1 MKTRLKKNQ
10 VIETEGQRLTLANPV
25 AVRYT
30 KIEEIKQE
38 EVQGEHRRDCQ
49 DPVERKEVL
58 RLLEE
63 QIDKLEVQEDSLLIE
78 DSFRDDEL
86 EDYIPENNAAITAA
100 YATNAVVLRE
110 LQHIR
115 KQVEKL

>member
-1 MKTRLKKNQ
+1 MKTRLQKNQ
-10 VIETEGQRLTLANPV
+10 VIETKGQRITLANPI
-25 AVRYT
+25 AIRYT

-63 QIDKLEVQEDSLLIE
+63 QIDKLEIQEDSLLIG
-78 DSFRDDEL
+78 DSFRDEEL
-86 EDYIPENNAAITAA
+86 EDYTPENHAAITAA

-110 LQHIR
+110 LQSIVKR
-115 KQVEKL
+115 VEKL